1 MKARLLFVVLLFA
14 IYMLSAFG
22 GIAIAAAQDVPE
34 VTPTAEVTLVPTPE
48 PGPVVT
54 PAPVPDLSPVFS
66 APDPDTVINAAFIA
80 LLAAFSTG
88 ILSPLTA
95 TIVSL
100 VKRIPLGIIQNASGE
115 QINLAVAVV
124 LSVIMWAGSHFGF
137 GQQIVTGYK
146 LLYAVLPILAGAG
159 ANYLSNQ
166 KVYEAVKGNIPV
178 VGYSRSAG
186 T

>member
-1 MKARLLFVVLLFA
+1 MKKVLFSLVTACALWA
-14 IYMLSAFG
+14 YAG
-22 GIAIAAAQDVPE
+22 GGLIANAQDVPAIPATSAPE
-34 VTPTAEVTLVPTPE
+34 VTVVSTPE

-54 PAPVPDLSPVFS
+54 PVPAPDLSPVFT
-66 APDPDTVINAAFIA
+66 APDPDAVINAAFLA

-100 VKRIPLGIIQNASGE
+100 VKRIPLGIIQSASGE
-115 QINLAVAVV
+115 QINLAVAIL
-124 LSVIMWAGSHFGF
+124 LSVVMWAGSHFGF

-166 KVYEAVKGNIPV
+166 KVYEAVKGNMPV
-178 VGYSRSAG
+178 VGYSRSAN